1 MKNEI
6 LDFDL
11 GSHSFKVSTVSA
23 DAQRLFDLGLNWCFG
38 FNQEEGLTCFKK
50 ALEYDPT
57 CAMLHWGI
65 VYAAGPFYNMPWIDF
80 SEPEA
85 AVCTSY
91 CRSYLDKATA
101 LSDVTSP
108 I

>member
-1 MKNEI
+1 MKNDI

-38 FNQEEGLTCFKK
+38 FNQEEGVTCFKK

-57 CAMLHWGI
+57 CAMLRRSRPTWGLRHPLGI
-65 VYAAGPFYNMPWIDF
+65 ALPPG
-80 SEPEA
+80 
-85 AVCTSY
+85 SY
-91 CRSYLDKATA
+91 PLTNKVQCA
-101 LSDVTSP
+101 LTWRGSP
-108 I
+108 L